1 MHPRVLIVGTVPYNT
16 KSTSRAFDAYFH
28 YWEKENIAQI
38 FSNTKK
44 PCKGHCETLFQ
55 ITDHR
60 VLQRWMGKKVD
71 TGVIYHYDE
80 LDTEWKDNNLELG
93 NAKAEA
99 AYKFG
104 GKHTPLTHLLRGIL
118 WRKRFWCTEK
128 LNNWLDDFK
137 PECVFLA
144 FSDDYFIPQI
154 AMYVA
159 KRYNVPIVSCIGDDY
174 YFNVE
179 KTLNPIYHLY
189 KSTYKK
195 LIDKVLTWPGSAIYI
210 SDKIRDKYNSE
221 FGLDGETV
229 YLTSTV
235 QRKPFSVINKDCPVI
250 TYFGNIGMG
259 RNNSLN
265 DIGYALGKINPEYM
279 LEVYSNEKDEQVY
292 SVFKDNQNVKYMLL
306 AFFVGLLTARYLG
319 PSNFGLIN
327 YAATYTSFFASFCT
341 LGINSVIVKNFVDYP
356 DEEGETVGSA
366 IVLRTVSSVLSVL
379 MMVCITL
386 IADKGET
393 TTHIVVFLCGIGVI
407 FQVMDTLDYWFQSKL
422 ESKYSAFATVISYT
436 VVSAYKVWLLATG
449 KSVEWFAIS
458 TSIDYMVVAVVLLV
472 MYKKHN
478 GPQFKCSVRKAKE
491 LFSNSYHFILAGLM
505 VSIYGST
512 DKFML
517 KQMLNESEVGF
528 YSTAVSLCNTW
539 VFLLTAII
547 DSLYPVIL
555 QSFDNK
561 KLFERKNKQLYAI
574 VFYVSVGVSLLFS
587 LLASPIVSILYGDA
601 YAPAAA
607 PLRIITWYT
616 AFSYLGVAR
625 NAWVVSYS
633 KQNYLKYLYIGAT
646 ITNVLLNAIMIPL
659 WGASGAAL
667 ASLLTQIS
675 TILLFPA
682 VIKDLQPNVK
692 LMIDA
697 ILLKD
702 VF

>member
-71 TGVIYHYDE
+71 TGVIYHYDD
-80 LDTEWKDNNLELG
+80 LDTEWKDNDLELG

-195 LIDKVLTWPGSAIYI
+195 LIDKVLAWPGSAIYI

-265 DIGYALGKINPEYM
+265 DIGYALGKSI
-279 LEVYSNEKDEQVY
+279 
-292 SVFKDNQNVKYMLL
+292 QNICWRFIPTK
-306 AFFVGLLTARYLG
+306 R
-319 PSNFGLIN
+319 
-327 YAATYTSFFASFCT
+327 TS
-341 LGINSVIVKNFVDYP
+341 
-356 DEEGETVGSA
+356 
-366 IVLRTVSSVLSVL
+366 R
-379 MMVCITL
+379 
-386 IADKGET
+386 
-393 TTHIVVFLCGIGVI
+393 
-407 FQVMDTLDYWFQSKL
+407 
-422 ESKYSAFATVISYT
+422 
-436 VVSAYKVWLLATG
+436 
-449 KSVEWFAIS
+449 
-458 TSIDYMVVAVVLLV
+458 
-472 MYKKHN
+472 
-478 GPQFKCSVRKAKE
+478 
-491 LFSNSYHFILAGLM
+491 
-505 VSIYGST
+505 
-512 DKFML
+512 
-517 KQMLNESEVGF
+517 
-528 YSTAVSLCNTW
+528 
-539 VFLLTAII
+539 
-547 DSLYPVIL
+547 
-555 QSFDNK
+555 
-561 KLFERKNKQLYAI
+561 
-574 VFYVSVGVSLLFS
+574 
-587 LLASPIVSILYGDA
+587 SILY
-601 YAPAAA
+601 
-607 PLRIITWYT
+607 LRTIKMSNIWVLCRTRR
-616 AFSYLGVAR
+616 FKS
-625 NAWVVSYS
+625 AWQ
-633 KQNYLKYLYIGAT
+633 KAT
-646 ITNVLLNAIMIPL
+646 
-659 WGASGAAL
+659 
-667 ASLLTQIS
+667 
-675 TILLFPA
+675 
-682 VIKDLQPNVK
+682 
-692 LMIDA
+692 
-697 ILLKD
+697 
-702 VF
+702 